1 MITAPSPT
9 SVALLLGLSFFLG
22 LAFEEFFAHTDV
34 RRPGGIR
41 TFPLLALAGGAL
53 YLFDPV
59 HFLPF
64 TAGLLVLGAWLFVY
78 YGAHVSEHEKQA
90 DDDGNSDIN
99 VGLVVPVLNVLAYVL
114 GAAALALPP
123 WVAVTITVAAVLLL
137 TGRERLHA
145 LARRI
150 EIKEIVTAG
159 LLVLGAWLFVYYG
172 AHVSE
177 HEKHAA
183 DDDNSDINVGLVIP
197 VLNVL
202 AYVLGAAA
210 LALPPWVAVTITVAA
225 VLLLTGR
232 EQLHALARRVEI
244 KEIVT
249 AGEFLILTGIV
260 LPLLPNHAVTTLT
273 AITPRQVWLA
283 LVVVCSFSYA
293 SYLAQRYWA
302 AAAGGL
308 WMAALG
314 GMYSST
320 ATTVV
325 LARQAKADPALKRQ
339 AQDGITLATAIMYLR
354 ILAVVAIF
362 NFGLARV
369 LALPLCALSLA
380 GFATCALQYWLGKPA
395 PVAPNPAAVQL
406 TTSANPLE
414 LGAAA
419 VFAALFVAVS
429 IVSAVAK
436 SQFGISGIYGL
447 AGIVGV
453 TDIDP
458 FVLNLAQ
465 GGVAGVPEA
474 QLAAAILIAASSN
487 NVLKAVYAASFGGSK
502 ATAGSAAALIL
513 LAVAGVAIAIAMAM
527 WPL

>member
-1 MITAPSPT
+1 MITAPSPA

-22 LAFEEFFAHTDV
+22 LAFEEFFAHTDE

-59 HFLPF
+59 RFLPF
-64 TAGLLVLGAWLFVY
+64 TAGLVVLGAWLFVY
-78 YGAHVSEHEKQA
+78 YGAHVSDHEKA
-90 DDDGNSDIN
+90 AGDETSD
-99 VGLVVPVLNVLAYVL
+99 
-114 GAAALALPP
+114 
-123 WVAVTITVAAVLLL
+123 T
-137 TGRERLHA
+137 
-145 LARRI
+145 
-150 EIKEIVTAG
+150 
-159 LLVLGAWLFVYYG
+159 
-172 AHVSE
+172 
-177 HEKHAA
+177 
-183 DDDNSDINVGLVIP
+183 NVGLVIP

-232 EQLHALARRVEI
+232 AQLHALARRVEI

-260 LPLLPNHAVTTLT
+260 LPLLPSHPVTTLT

-283 LVVVCSFSYA
+283 LVVVCTFSYA

-325 LARQAKADPALKRQ
+325 LARQAKGDPALKRQ
-339 AQDGITLATAIMYLR
+339 AQAGITLATAIMYLR

-362 NFGLARV
+362 NFELARV
-369 LALPLCALSLA
+369 LAVPLCALSLI
-380 GFATCALQYWLGKPA
+380 GFAICAVQYRFGKA
-395 PVAPNPAAVQL
+395 PAAPKADAMHL
-406 TTSANPLE
+406 AASGNPLE

-429 IVSAVAK
+429 LVSAVAK
-436 SQFGISGIYGL
+436 AQFGISGIYGL
-447 AGIVGV
+447 AAIVGV

-465 GGVAGVPEA
+465 GGVTGVAET

-487 NVLKAVYAASFGGSK
+487 NVLKAVYAASFAGGK
-502 ATAGSAAALIL
+502 TTAGSAATLIF
-513 LAVAGVAIAIAMAM
+513 LAAAGVAIAMAM
-527 WPL
+527 WIF